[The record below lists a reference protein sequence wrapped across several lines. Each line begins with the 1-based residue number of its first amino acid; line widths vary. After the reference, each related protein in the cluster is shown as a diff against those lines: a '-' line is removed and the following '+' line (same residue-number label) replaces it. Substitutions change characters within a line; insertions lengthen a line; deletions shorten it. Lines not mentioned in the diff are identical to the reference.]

1 MQTTLTDCGLSMA
14 VSLYDSGIRELVD
27 NFLLEESKKIRDY
40 GDYWSA
46 SSAGYCM
53 RKNILERLK
62 VPHVE
67 TEADARKQRVFT
79 AGHIFHEW
87 MQDLTKK
94 AGLSIAQEVELIDDD
109 IMVKGHFDD
118 LVLIEKELPDMPY
131 GDDGKGKGGK
141 FDPTIPEQHLIL
153 YDYKTVNS
161 QSFKYKK
168 DKMSHYHKMQL
179 GTYLYMIRQLPNNLE
194 KLGGDLLPLGE
205 QLKNLVEGRIL
216 NISKDDLRMSEMAL
230 IYNEGLEKEVLD
242 YWTTINKHWA
252 DKTFPACTCADH
264 ENGFMAREAYNP
276 YFYKGEPCSLTY
288 YEEWK
293 NEQAK
298 V

>member
-1 MQTTLTDCGLSMA
+1 MGA
-14 VSLYDSGIRELVD
+14 SLYDSGVRELVD
-27 NFLLEESKKIRDY
+27 NFLLEEAKKVRDY

-94 AGLSIAQEVELIDDD
+94 AGLSIAQEVELIDND

-118 LVLIEKELPDMPY
+118 LVQGK
-131 GDDGKGKGGK
+131 DG
-141 FDPTIPEQHLIL
+141 LIL

-179 GTYLYMIRQLPNNLE
+179 GTYLYMLRQEGKVSQVLSESSDGMFGQAKGVDTTNI
-194 KLGGDLLPLGE
+194 
-205 QLKNLVEGRIL
+205 VEGRIL